1 MPLLL
6 LIDEHESELILYEY
20 MEALIRRGYMTY
32 LDTSHSVLQFAVIP
46 LCVGASTGGAVV
58 LGGPA
63 VRVVGV
69 PGTPTHKYRSSVKP
83 AQLEATLGFHLTRS
97 SFENRPNMPTI
108 SSHVSSSPASYHK
121 VQVLICPWE
130 IELGRCVTVAGAG
143 RESPA
148 ATQ

>member
-6 LIDEHESELILYEY
+6 TIDEHESELVLNEY
-20 MEALIRRGYMTY
+20 TEALIKRRDTTY
-32 LDTSHSVLQFAVIP
+32 LDTSHSSLQLAVIP
-46 LCVGASTGGAVV
+46 LCVGASAGGAVV
-58 LGGPA
+58 LGPAA

-69 PGTPTHKYRSSVKP
+69 PGTPTHKYCSSVKP
-83 AQLEATLGFHLTRS
+83 VQLEAILGFHLIRS

-108 SSHVSSSPASYHK
+108 SSHVSSSPASYHEL
-121 VQVLICPWE
+121 QVLICPWGT
-130 IELGRCVTVAGAG
+130 ELGRFVTVAGAG